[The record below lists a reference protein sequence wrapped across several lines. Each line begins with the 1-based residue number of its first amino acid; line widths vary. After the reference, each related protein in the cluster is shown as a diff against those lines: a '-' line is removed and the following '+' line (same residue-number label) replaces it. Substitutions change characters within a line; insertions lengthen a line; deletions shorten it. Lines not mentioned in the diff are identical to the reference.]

1 MQKSPARK
9 GALITFEGV
18 DGSGKTTQLRLLAE
32 FLRERGATVLETRE
46 PGGTEI
52 SEKIRAILLDPS
64 HSAMV
69 PQTELLLYAASRAQH
84 VEEVIRPALARGEIV
99 LSDRFFDAT
108 TAYQGYGRGVDYV
121 DILRLNEF
129 ATGGLKPQLTFILD
143 IPLEVLRE
151 RLSQRSAHADRLE
164 SLDWAFYERVRDGYR
179 AIADRYPTR
188 VVAVDA
194 SRDIE
199 AVQADLR
206 REVERRK
213 LI

>member
-1 MQKSPARK
+1 
-9 GALITFEGV
+9 LITFEGV
-18 DGSGKTTQLRLLAE
+18 DGSGKTTQLRLLAT
-32 FLRERGATVLETRE
+32 FLRERGITVVETRE

-52 SEKIRAILLDPS
+52 SEKIRAILLDAS

-84 VEEVIRPALARGEIV
+84 VEEVIRPALARGETV

-108 TAYQGYGRGVDYV
+108 TAYQGYGRGFDYD

-129 ATGGLKPQLTFILD
+129 ATGGLKPHLTFVFDLPPETI
-143 IPLEVLRE
+143 RE
-151 RLSQRSAHADRLE
+151 RLTGRLDGKDRLE
-164 SLDWAFYERVRDGYR
+164 SLDLAFHERVRNGYR

-199 AVQADLR
+199 TIQTELR
-206 REVERRK
+206 NELQRRGFC
-213 LI
+213 